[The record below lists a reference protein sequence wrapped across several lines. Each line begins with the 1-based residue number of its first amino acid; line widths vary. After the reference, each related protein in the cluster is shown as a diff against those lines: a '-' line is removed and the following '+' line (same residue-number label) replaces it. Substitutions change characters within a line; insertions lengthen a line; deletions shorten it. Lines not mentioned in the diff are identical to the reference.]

1 MEEKAGFFA
10 IIVLQ
15 MYCYYNVLWLFLT
28 GLQCVIVVFLDH
40 THLLFKDLSIDDR
53 DGFTSLFYPTFYILN
68 CMYLEMMHC

>member
-28 GLQCVIVVFLDH
+28 VPRAGLQCVIVVFLDH
-40 THLLFKDLSIDDR
+40 THLLFKDESIDDR
-53 DGFTSLFYPTFYILN
+53 DGVTSLFYPTFL
-68 CMYLEMMHC
+68 YLELYVI